1 MAVKKQETPK
11 QEVTKES
18 AVQFTDEQMQMW
30 RKAHNEG

>member
-11 QEVTKES
+11 QEN

-30 RKAHNEG
+30 RKEHNEG